1 MLGIYYISKYNIR
14 GNFKNEQVLIKNML
28 LENEKFIILE
38 KEIDNLF
45 YIKFSKTNEYISII
59 KNLNYLTI
67 TNKKIDKWFIEK
79 PEKKENIIS
88 VTREK
93 KYNKFFYKNIE
104 TNEEYSNIY
113 SGWGYENIFW

>member
-1 MLGIYYISKYNIR
+1 MLS
-14 GNFKNEQVLIKNML
+14 
-28 LENEKFIILE
+28 ENEKFIILE
-38 KEIDNLF
+38 KEKEKDNLF